1 MAQSIRPSRF
11 VKPSILKQVD
21 PQLLMQL
28 LEPFSAAL
36 AARGVVIERGREP
49 DFAALGRVL
58 MHPDEDTPLDLIE
71 ALCLIHAVSDDDSYD
86 RLRSDAQAAGIV
98 VESDLP
104 APDLALR
111 VYLSDR
117 AIIERMHA
125 ERLSTKPRKF
135 ESFMT
140 SVEPAPKIGLP
151 ADPAVQAL
159 QAGLG
164 ADFFD
169 NHRGKGVR
177 IFPFRTETGFRMLVR
192 RGSTLKREVTIDA
205 DGETRSIVFRPE
217 GYDVVRYNG
226 QTGELSIN
234 APVKRDVRAYCSMI
248 GRHIFND
255 SLLFDADSPGRKFS
269 LRPIIEKG
277 PDCLQCEDCP
287 GIVGV
292 RLTSVSWEH
301 DDDLDAG
308 ETLRSEDVF
317 ETLRRSGREIPRY
330 ARLAAAVFKITIR
343 VGDGADHEVPLRIRP
358 PNAAYYDREDH
369 PELLEQWMFQQ
380 RFARSREEAL
390 RGVTARLLAVP

>member
-1 MAQSIRPSRF
+1 MAQSIRPGRF
-11 VKPSILKQVD
+11 VKPSVLRHLDQH
-21 PQLLMQL
+21 LLLQL
-28 LEPFSAAL
+28 LEPFAAAL
-36 AARGVVIERGREP
+36 AARGVAIERGREP

-58 MHPDEDTPLDLIE
+58 MHPDEDTPIELIE
-71 ALCLIHAVSDDDSYD
+71 ALCLIHAVSADDTYD
-86 RLRSDAQAAGIV
+86 QLRDEAKRAGIV
-98 VESDLP
+98 IDVELP

-111 VYLSDR
+111 VYLADR
-117 AIIERMHA
+117 TIIERMHA

-135 ESFMT
+135 ESFIT
-140 SVEPAPKIGLP
+140 SVEPAPRIGLP
-151 ADPAVQAL
+151 ADAAVQAL
-159 QAGLG
+159 QTGLG
-164 ADFFD
+164 ADFLD
-169 NHRGKGVR
+169 NHRGRGVR
-177 IFPFRTETGFRMLVR
+177 IFPFQTQTGFRMLVR

-226 QTGELSIN
+226 QTGELSVN
-234 APVKRDVRAYCSMI
+234 APVKRDVRAYCSLV
-248 GRHIFND
+248 GRHIFGD

-277 PDCLQCEDCP
+277 PECLRCEDCP
-287 GIVGV
+287 GIIAV

-330 ARLAAAVFKITIR
+330 ARLAAGVFKITIR
-343 VGDGADHEVPLRIRP
+343 VDGAADHEVPLRIRP

-369 PELLEQWMFQQ
+369 PELLEQWMVQQ

-390 RGVTARLLAVP
+390 RGVTARLLAIP